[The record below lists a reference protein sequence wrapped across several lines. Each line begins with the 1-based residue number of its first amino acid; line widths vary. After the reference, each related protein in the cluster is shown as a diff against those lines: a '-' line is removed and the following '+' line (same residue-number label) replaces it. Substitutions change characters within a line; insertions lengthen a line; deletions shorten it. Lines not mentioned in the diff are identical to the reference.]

1 MSNSGERGTNS
12 SQFYI
17 TCQESL
23 WLDKSNVVFGEVVTG
38 MDIIQKLSMLGQ
50 GPDKQDTPSKPITIA
65 DCG

>member
-50 GPDKQDTPSKPITIA
+50 GPDKQD
-65 DCG
+65 